1 MLNAFL
7 AVLLPL
13 SLVFGL
19 YHLFTW
25 FNIFG
30 INRYVY
36 WKRVGLTAAISHFL
50 LVTGFF
56 VFTYF
61 DWQANRM
68 FLLLGMHYSTFVL
81 QHSEFWQLLLTF
93 DTIPGL
99 GVLAAFSLMGRA
111 GVSNSLLPVA
121 MAIIYIVGTLQW
133 YFVIGGLGVLF
144 QRLWDGLKTG
154 EEGEEWFQ

>member
-25 FNIFG
+25 FNVFG
-30 INRYVY
+30 INRHVY

-56 VFTYF
+56 VFSYF
-61 DWQANRM
+61 ELQANRV
-68 FLLLGMHYSTFVL
+68 FVVLGMNYSTFVL
-81 QHSEFWQLLLTF
+81 QHTEFWQLLAWF
-93 DTIPGL
+93 DTIPGIAVL
-99 GVLAAFSLMGRA
+99 GAFSLMARA
-111 GVSNSLLPVA
+111 GTSSYLLPTA

-133 YFVIGGLGVLF
+133 YFVIGGLGAAF
-144 QRLWDGLKTG
+144 QRIWDGLKTG